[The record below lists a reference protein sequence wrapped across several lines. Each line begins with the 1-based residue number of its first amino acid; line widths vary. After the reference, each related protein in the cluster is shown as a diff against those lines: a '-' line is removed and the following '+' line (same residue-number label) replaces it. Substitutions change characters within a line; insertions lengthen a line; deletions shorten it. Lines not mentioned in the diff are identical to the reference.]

1 MPVFSLTS
9 PKTGKSYKLDINGTP
24 EPDEWDHIGEQL
36 DAQEAQRAGVDP
48 AVLEQGPVGTF
59 VNTVRNIG
67 PEFLAGPVAGLA
79 RLNET
84 LGRSPLA
91 ALSPLGL
98 ANQATAM
105 MTGINPLGSVER
117 AAEVIQ
123 QEGQDMR
130 PTNPFNP
137 TAQTVGQAV
146 NQIGGMIASGGTA
159 ALAGMPARTA
169 AMVVPQVYGLAAGAG
184 QGIDT
189 AREMGITDPT
199 AQAGM
204 GLAFGGVE
212 ALTEKIGGIGGDA
225 VNKFINPTSLLGRGA
240 LNTIS
245 ESGEEI
251 LAGRA
256 QDAITVGA
264 GQFVSDPNRPGFTRS
279 GFQLPSLNP
288 LNPDTLARMKQ
299 EAIGGAAGGVIFSG
313 LQALSPALREG
324 VGQTMSDPTAP
335 DVPESTGELTAAEV
349 ADIEAGQPMSQ
360 NGQPVSGDLSAS
372 VTKDSGP
379 TADQTVQQAPGAGL
393 SPAAGALTPEP
404 TGSATR
410 NDEARMANAEAGP
423 GAPAQIVASPKPNGA
438 AVETETQF
446 VEASDLEPLLQIEVN
461 ADQTRDRAG
470 NRGSAEQI
478 ASIAV
483 NPDSRLLSDSP
494 VSSIGAPVVDDVVLA
509 GNGRA
514 AGILKGYSDNTPG
527 MARYRAD
534 VVRMAAARG
543 QDISGMRQPV
553 MIRKVK
559 RYVSGD
565 RRTFVVES
573 NPKYAALQETTAEA
587 ALLDAEALGDV
598 SGLEFTEQGMLT
610 SSSAQQV
617 AIRLK
622 NAQRGVNATT
632 GGKPDVVEATRRV
645 QLAGL
650 ARLAR
655 DNGVD
660 VSDLSAFLETDT
672 GRRVLAE
679 FTRAAPQ
686 LAALDADL
694 GLGDVLLPA
703 LKVFNQG
710 AIAVAQRKFSGI
722 GEWAANRRNELI
734 QDDLSLESS
743 TLLDFMVASTR
754 KPTILRQLFESYLEA
769 AANEQ
774 DQRNLSRGSADIFG
788 GQRAGQPGRD
798 ILARQMAGQADATA
812 ANLQSPGG
820 QTAGL
825 DAPLMNPARDFTGA
839 LAGSLQQA
847 ARQVSSSKSQVSSSG
862 PPETLN
868 LKPETLNSAYAVASQ
883 GRSTVMVELGDV
895 WAAAKAAQ
903 PDLQPGDFIA
913 DVMRQYEAGTVLLEG
928 ANSRQEADAAGL
940 RIDGT
945 PVGTAVRMAMV
956 ATNAEGGRRNAES
969 QPLQN
974 PASVTPAQDAAYL
987 AAVQAGDLATAQRI
1001 VDEAAEKAGG
1011 EIHYRAGSP
1020 YLNDDGFLF
1029 LAEDKDY
1036 ASNFG
1041 DSVDR
1046 YYAFPKNTLNLTQWK
1061 ASKWVTHE
1069 EFIEVLKENG
1079 IDTSKLERNSGEP
1092 LQQISQRRE
1101 PKGTLAE
1108 AITDAGFDSIRINE
1122 YVEGG
1127 GKNVSLAMLDDSLV
1141 EEATNPVT
1149 RDDSGNV
1156 IPLSQRFQT
1165 TSPDIRY
1172 SPAELAATE
1181 RANIAALKALGLPTK
1196 KGTRVWGGKLIKN
1209 ALARIAK
1216 DATQPQIMRTMA
1228 GLLAKMDLGNLLLRI
1243 ESDARLRYAGMYQPM
1258 AGSRG
1263 EIALNTRAM
1272 GRGVESGQGDIVMS
1286 LVHEALHHATYRNL
1300 RNPKNA
1306 IQKQAKADLEALRK
1320 RARAA
1325 LAANEELSQFDY
1337 ELSNED
1343 EFISGLFTRPDFQ
1356 AALAAIPAELAPK
1369 TLTQR
1374 VRSMLDEIFRT
1385 LAELVVGRKVE
1396 PGSVLD
1402 AAFSASLRL
1411 MEDGGP
1417 SVQAAST
1424 PADSAGIGQDSAAG
1438 LFRYAPRDESTLD
1451 AGERAALNAVRDAYP
1466 GERVQPLRLQDLQP
1480 SPDGPRRG
1488 QMRRDS
1494 LREWSGIFGRLFG
1507 KRILFI
1513 DGPARLNG
1521 ASASG
1526 QRNVIV
1532 VNANSRE
1539 PLLYVLGHELTHALK
1554 AQRPQL
1560 YQELEREILRSGE
1573 NLEKYRDKL
1582 RKLKYAEKELN
1593 NELVADFIGSQML
1606 EPKFLNQLAA
1616 TKPPLFER
1624 FAQAVVKFLDSL
1636 LSKVSKLNRDVR
1648 PYFEQKIQ
1656 PLREQLAAVLKD
1668 YAATGVFPD
1677 NPLDDSGDVNLS
1689 RKGLMNPATD
1699 PNLTRSRFAPP
1710 READQVINARE
1721 DAQVALE
1728 AGRWLASVDQQTA
1741 IEQFVANAVPL
1752 PLDAQQHAAGLLIAQ
1767 LSAQYDQ
1774 SSSEVER
1781 MWNHVQMQ
1789 RMARVWKSEFLSA
1802 DPARSQR
1809 QRAVVNN
1816 TILQPISAV
1825 LAAQEVL
1832 IDRGT
1837 RVTKAR
1843 FEGGGEGVVTR
1854 LLDLLKKAE
1863 AQAGEQ
1869 IAKAAA
1875 DIATPAPVV
1884 DPVIAAAD
1892 VQAVTEAAA
1901 DYFGG
1906 KLPARVKVLHA
1917 AGATWDARLNGEVL
1931 ELNAAA
1937 LEASQVRDK
1946 IEHEIG
1952 HLLFRDPG
1960 LRKSFET
1967 IWASLSAMERA
1978 QIENITAAL
1987 YDANNRN
1994 EEASVRALDRVRQM
2008 VEARQPSLWQ
2018 RFVEWVKR
2026 AWEKF
2031 TGRPPRDPRRLAAQ
2045 MMETGIARLRGERG
2059 ASTEVRESKR
2069 GDLLA
2074 ENSPA
2079 LVRALN
2085 DLRKKM
2091 LPGMTW
2097 EEIFT
2102 DLPSTQKARQRA
2114 IYERLKKDQR
2124 LQALTPEERLKL
2136 TNELD
2141 KAWQRERRKV
2151 FRRELDKAGVL
2162 GEKAPSDRQKVKNAM
2177 PKLLRLINLGM
2188 FNSEMFREAI
2198 APEYGLRVI
2207 DAATAAKLRHL
2218 AEAAYSMPEGV
2229 MRYRKLRELLHA
2241 MQAATGSSIAEIV
2254 NSYWTASVLSGL
2266 RTQFDTWLAFVN
2278 GMGTN
2283 LIQAGALLARGQG
2296 RNAIGAHAAWWRG
2309 LRESVREAL
2318 QILVRGDYSVLKNFG
2333 RDLNETL
2340 KGEKQW
2346 RPVPLGESL
2355 WQNGNVWQ
2363 KYAMAPVMIWTGR
2376 LMAAADHI
2384 NNTATTAGAM
2394 AVARAMHPEIYNG
2407 RGDFTPQER
2416 ADARAQALR
2425 EITGGNPPADKAQ
2438 RVLVDVRTREI
2449 LYATVSEDLRQA
2461 ASDIGDTAAY
2471 QNDPTGLF
2479 GSLYGGIKGWLS
2491 STQRVLDEKA
2501 QDMEA
2506 DRMTRALAAV
2516 LSGSLYGVTGTRF
2529 IRFGFNFGADLT
2541 RYIPGTALFKDLY
2554 GGAKMSRMEQ
2564 DLLIGKNVIGLMITS
2579 TLAALFLTG
2588 DDEDEGWQIEGDWS
2602 NLTPQEQKA
2611 RMAAGIERMTMWKR
2625 EDGKVRRVSYKQWPT
2640 MALFAAVGG
2649 MLDEKRH
2656 RPDVWA
2662 QRGVPGHLLR
2672 GALTGV
2678 YQVKNVT
2685 AMRGL
2690 MELFGESSF
2699 GTDKS
2704 GAWGD
2709 ALIRAGSNFVGGAV
2723 PTLVKDAEVWNDPR
2737 SFKPE
2742 GVLESVMRG
2751 MPIARKF
2758 VNDGRPQ
2765 LNLLGEEVKLQ
2776 RAPWSRAYTSVASA
2790 EAHRVLGALMARG
2803 LSLPQPSDQ
2812 IAVYQ
2817 GGVKMSLEKLG
2828 REAVWRYEKAVGEG
2842 YRAWLAEDGNRLLAM
2857 PVAAAD
2863 KVIAARAN
2871 AIKQQALARVTGR

>member
-79 RLNET
+79 KLNET

-91 ALSPLGL
+91 AFSPLGL

-105 MTGINPLGSVER
+105 MTGINPLGGVER

-146 NQIGGMIASGGTA
+146 NQIGGMIATGGTA

-225 VNKFINPTSLLGRGA
+225 VNKFINPTSLLGRSA

-299 EAIGGAAGGVIFSG
+299 EAIGGTTGGVIFSG

-324 VGQTMSDPTAP
+324 VGQPMSDPGAP
-335 DVPESTGELTAAEV
+335 DVPESTGELTAADV
-349 ADIEAGQPMSQ
+349 ADLEQAGPVPSSQ
-360 NGQPVSGDLSAS
+360 FSVPGSQISPEIPASTDPTQTITGSNGEMAPEMPVPP
-372 VTKDSGP
+372 P
-379 TADQTVQQAPGAGL
+379 TADAGAGAGVTGARRQVPAFRDFGLDQPQPASGDVITDLRIPRSPEAIAETQRLEQERMSQEAKLRSQQAKAGRGPVIPDSPLGVYDILDFVNENRIRLPKKGEERGAEYDWAETYSIPTYYRQFLGNTERGANIDQVAQMAFENGFIREPTADALMGAIQQGIDTRKQYKVQFAQRAKEQAQVEKQVLDFEKTQGKLRSKDKDRIAFENIAPGDEMTIDGERAVVRNIEYTEDGELTNVVIEDGKRFGL
-393 SPAAGALTPEP
+393 MQFDPQRREGIFVDEFTPRPRPQPEGEAVFSPA
-404 TGSATR
+404 SR
-410 NDEARMANAEAGP
+410 N
-423 GAPAQIVASPKPNGA
+423 
-438 AVETETQF
+438 F
-446 VEASDLEPLLQIEVN
+446 
-461 ADQTRDRAG
+461 
-470 NRGSAEQI
+470 
-478 ASIAV
+478 
-483 NPDSRLLSDSP
+483 
-494 VSSIGAPVVDDVVLA
+494 
-509 GNGRA
+509 
-514 AGILKGYSDNTPG
+514 
-527 MARYRAD
+527 
-534 VVRMAAARG
+534 
-543 QDISGMRQPV
+543 
-553 MIRKVK
+553 
-559 RYVSGD
+559 
-565 RRTFVVES
+565 
-573 NPKYAALQETTAEA
+573 
-587 ALLDAEALGDV
+587 
-598 SGLEFTEQGMLT
+598 
-610 SSSAQQV
+610 
-617 AIRLK
+617 
-622 NAQRGVNATT
+622 T
-632 GGKPDVVEATRRV
+632 GG
-645 QLAGL
+645 
-650 ARLAR
+650 
-655 DNGVD
+655 
-660 VSDLSAFLETDT
+660 
-672 GRRVLAE
+672 
-679 FTRAAPQ
+679 
-686 LAALDADL
+686 
-694 GLGDVLLPA
+694 
-703 LKVFNQG
+703 
-710 AIAVAQRKFSGI
+710 
-722 GEWAANRRNELI
+722 
-734 QDDLSLESS
+734 
-743 TLLDFMVASTR
+743 
-754 KPTILRQLFESYLEA
+754 
-769 AANEQ
+769 
-774 DQRNLSRGSADIFG
+774 
-788 GQRAGQPGRD
+788 
-798 ILARQMAGQADATA
+798 
-812 ANLQSPGG
+812 
-820 QTAGL
+820 
-825 DAPLMNPARDFTGA
+825 

-847 ARQVSSSKSQVSSSG
+847 AGVLRQGDNQTRRQGDNQTGSLSESLPVSLS
-862 PPETLN
+862 
-868 LKPETLNSAYAVASQ
+868 SAYATASQ
-883 GRSTVMVELGDV
+883 GRSTAMVELGDV

-913 DVMRQYEAGTVLLEG
+913 DVMRQYEQGTVLLEG

-956 ATNAEGGRRNAES
+956 PPDGGMANDEGRSTKA
-969 QPLQN
+969 LQN

-987 AAVQAGDLATAQRI
+987 AAVQAGDLATAQKM
-1001 VDEAAEKAGG
+1001 VDEAAMAAGYVSAVKHG
-1011 EIHYRAGSP
+1011 TH
-1020 YLNDDGFLF
+1020 N
-1029 LAEDKDY
+1029 
-1036 ASNFG
+1036 NF
-1041 DSVDR
+1041 SI
-1046 YYAFPKNTLNLTQWK
+1046 F
-1061 ASKWVTHE
+1061 
-1069 EFIEVLKENG
+1069 
-1079 IDTSKLERNSGEP
+1079 DTSKGRNQGNRFEMNNWGIWTTEDDASIYGPKVLKLYGKSSSP
-1092 LQQISQRRE
+1092 LRVQNFEDWFDDYVKHAYPLFYFKGITADELAKDLRDEASAYFKRKKDIPASITRTEEYQRM
-1101 PKGTLAE
+1101 LADQPG
-1108 AITDAGFDSIRINE
+1108 AAGYSKSLKDRGFDSVLI
-1122 YVEGG
+1122 EGG
-1127 GKNVSLAMLDDSLV
+1127 FIDGQLQTVRIYLDSNQLKSAD
-1141 EEATNPVT
+1141 PVT
-1149 RDDSGNV
+1149 YDDAGNV
-1156 IPLSQRFQT
+1156 IPLSQRFQES
-1165 TSPDIRY
+1165 SPDIRY

-1181 RANIAALKALGLPTK
+1181 QANIAALKALGLPTK
-1196 KGTRVWGGKLIKN
+1196 KGWRNYGGNLVAKAMQKIAADPTKAATTR
-1209 ALARIAK
+1209 
-1216 DATQPQIMRTMA
+1216 MMA
-1228 GLLAKMDLGNLLLRI
+1228 SLLAKADLRNLLLHI
-1243 ESDARLRYAGMYQPM
+1243 ESDARLRYAGIYQPM
-1258 AGSRG
+1258 DGGRG
-1263 EIALNTRAM
+1263 EIGLNLRAL
-1272 GRGVESGQGDIVMS
+1272 GRGSETGVAGDIATS
-1286 LVHEALHHATYRNL
+1286 LVHEALHHATYRAL
-1300 RNPKNA
+1300 RSPKNA
-1306 IQKQAKADLEALRK
+1306 VQKGAIADLEALRK

-1325 LAANEELSQFDY
+1325 LAANEALSQFDY

-1356 AALAAIPAELAPK
+1356 AALAKIPAEQAPS
-1369 TLTQR
+1369 LGQR
-1374 VRSMLDEIFRT
+1374 VRTLLDEIFRT

-1451 AGERAALNAVRDAYP
+1451 ARERAALNAVRDAYP
-1466 GERVQPLRLQDLQP
+1466 GERVEPLRLQNLQP

-1689 RKGLMNPATD
+1689 REGLMNPATD

-1710 READQVINARE
+1710 READQVINTRE

-1854 LLDLLKKAE
+1854 IVEIIKY
-1863 AQAGEQ
+1863 
-1869 IAKAAA
+1869 
-1875 DIATPAPVV
+1875 V
-1884 DPVIAAAD
+1884 DR
-1892 VQAVTEAAA
+1892 VT
-1901 DYFGG
+1901 
-1906 KLPARVKVLHA
+1906 
-1917 AGATWDARLNGEVL
+1917 GEVL
-1931 ELNAAA
+1931 SGELSGQGDN
-1937 LEASQVRDK
+1937 QTGRQGDK
-1946 IEHEIG
+1946 A
-1952 HLLFRDPG
+1952 
-1960 LRKSFET
+1960 K
-1967 IWASLSAMERA
+1967 AM
-1978 QIENITAAL
+1978 
-1987 YDANNRN
+1987 
-1994 EEASVRALDRVRQM
+1994 
-2008 VEARQPSLWQ
+2008 PSLT
-2018 RFVEWVKR
+2018 K
-2026 AWEKF
+2026 
-2031 TGRPPRDPRRLAAQ
+2031 L
-2045 MMETGIARLRGERG
+2045 
-2059 ASTEVRESKR
+2059 
-2069 GDLLA
+2069 
-2074 ENSPA
+2074 
-2079 LVRALN
+2079 LN

-2218 AEAAYSMPEGV
+2218 AEAAYSMPEGIL
-2229 MRYRKLRELLHA
+2229 RNRKLGELLHS
-2241 MQAATGSSIAEIV
+2241 MQAATGSSVAELV

-2283 LIQAGALLARGQG
+2283 LMQAGALLARGQG

-2309 LRESVREAL
+2309 LRDGVRESL
-2318 QILVRGDYSVLKNFG
+2318 QILARGDYSVLKKFG
-2333 RDLNETL
+2333 ADLNETL
-2340 KGEKQW
+2340 KGEKNW

-2363 KYAMAPVMIWTGR
+2363 KYLMAPVMIWTGR

-2394 AVARAMHPEIYNG
+2394 AVARAMHPELYNG

-2425 EITGGNPPADKAQ
+2425 EITGGNPPMDKAQ
-2438 RVLVDVRTREI
+2438 RTLVDVRTREI
-2449 LYATVSEDLRQA
+2449 LYATVSEDLRQT
-2461 ASDIGDTAAY
+2461 ASDIGDVAAY
-2471 QNDPTGLF
+2471 QNDPTGMF
-2479 GSLYGGIKGWLS
+2479 GTLYRVVKGALG
-2491 STQRVLDEKA
+2491 TAQRALDEKA
-2501 QDMEA
+2501 QDMDA
-2506 DRMTRALAAV
+2506 SRFTRALVAA

-2541 RYIPGTALFKDLY
+2541 RYIPGTALFKDVY
-2554 GGAKMSRMEQ
+2554 GTRMSRMEQ
-2564 DLLIGKNVIGLMITS
+2564 DLLIGKNIVGLMITS

-2611 RMAAGIERMTMWKR
+2611 RMAAGIERMTLWKR
-2625 EDGKVRRVSYKQWPT
+2625 EDGQVRRVSYKQWPT

-2656 RPDVWA
+2656 RPDQWA

-2817 GGVKMSLEKLG
+2817 GGVKMPLEKLG
-2828 REAVWRYEKAVGEG
+2828 REAVWRYERAVGEG
-2842 YRAWLAEDGNRLLAM
+2842 YRAWLSEDGNRLLAM